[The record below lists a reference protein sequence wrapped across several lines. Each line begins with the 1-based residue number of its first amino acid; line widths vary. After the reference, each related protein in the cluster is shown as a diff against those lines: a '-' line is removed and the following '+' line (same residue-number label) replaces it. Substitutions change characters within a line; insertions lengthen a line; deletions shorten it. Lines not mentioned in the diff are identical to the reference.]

1 MKKHYIWI
9 SSFILM
15 LAFLQPLRAD
25 STKEVNAQKA
35 SDAWLYM
42 ADEGEYPESWQNASS
57 YFKNAVD
64 EIQWEKEFLF
74 LPFMVM
80 S

>member
-1 MKKHYIWI
+1 MKKHY
-9 SSFILM
+9 ILM

-35 SDAWLYM
+35 SDARLYM
-42 ADEGEYPESWQNASS
+42 VDEGEYSESWQNASS

-64 EIQWEKEFLF
+64 ENQLEKDFF